1 MIRKCWKLLA
11 HRSKTTIS
19 LWNSVCNPL
28 ILSRVLTCENHFR
41 PISPWRLQLKQTY
54 TLLTESKYLATLETL
69 VYSDRQHWKLAKKFN
84 STSFN
89 LKQEVFIRRD
99 EEKTRRGLI
108 YIGGRIRHLFGS
120 KSLTCESNLHTFS
133 GGSVIFDQCHIVWRA
148 VAIKLQHMWMCLSH
162 SWGDEGMTL
171 LNSCQVLKSLACIDF
186 CGGKQLNWGSIEQV
200 SSPASPSGW
209 SRYVLRHVWS
219 KIPNIVELG

>member
-1 MIRKCWKLLA
+1 M
-11 HRSKTTIS
+11 
-19 LWNSVCNPL
+19 
-28 ILSRVLTCENHFR
+28 EF
-41 PISPWRLQLKQTY
+41 RLQPSDSITSTYMWKSLQTY
-54 TLLTESKYLATLETL
+54 FSLEVTVKANIYVINRVKVFSNVRNASLLWSSAL
-69 VYSDRQHWKLAKKFN
+69 KLAKKFN